1 MVQFTMSPTEIKLLQ
16 EHLTPSLQ
24 RKINDHIKDDGTF
37 TLYPSAAH
45 KVEKIIADNHIQL
58 KAVNIEKGL
67 EIKVVEEATKSDW
80 IKTQLFIALLVLM
93 SIALVFSFCFR

>member
-16 EHLTPSLQ
+16 EHLTPSLR
-24 RKINDHIKDDGTF
+24 RKINDHIKDDDTF

-67 EIKVVEEATKSDW
+67 ETKVVEEVTKSDW
-80 IKTQLFIALLVLM
+80 VKTQLFIALLVLM
-93 SIALVFSFCFR
+93 SIALVYSFCFK